1 MKARD
6 FENHVKQGD
15 IDRVTVFRPA
25 RDSAW
30 SIFGYGEGLPS
41 AMINVIELNE
51 RGDKRLWADLEAAY
65 AFIRKSGYTQVIE
78 IDG

>member
-1 MKARD
+1 METPGQVWVE
-6 FENHVKQGD
+6 FN
-15 IDRVTVFRPA
+15 
-25 RDSAW
+25 
-30 SIFGYGEGLPS
+30 
-41 AMINVIELNE
+41 MIELNE